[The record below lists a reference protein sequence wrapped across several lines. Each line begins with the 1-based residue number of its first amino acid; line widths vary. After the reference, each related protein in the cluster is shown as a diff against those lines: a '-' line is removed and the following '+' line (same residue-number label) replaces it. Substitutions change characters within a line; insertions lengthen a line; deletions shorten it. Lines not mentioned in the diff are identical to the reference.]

1 MPFIQFQFRR
11 GTSTEWSTSNPI
23 LAAGEIGIET
33 NTNLFK
39 IGNGTNNW
47 NTLAYGGIQGTQGI
61 QGIDGQ
67 SYNQGLQGL
76 QGISGTGIQGTTGS
90 GSQGTTGDTGLQG
103 IQGIAG
109 SGGEGNQGIQG
120 ITGSGSQG
128 TTGTSIQGTEG
139 SQGTT
144 GTSIQGTTGSGSQG
158 TTGSQGS
165 TGTSIQGSTGT
176 SIQGTTGDT
185 GLQGI
190 QGIQGSSVGSLPQNS
205 ISNSYTLQ
213 LTDAGKHLLHPS
225 TDTTARTWII
235 PQTGNGVGQVD
246 WPIGAVLTLINQ
258 NGAGVVTIQTT
269 NDTMRLAVTGQTGDR
284 TLAANGI
291 ATCIKLT
298 STEWI
303 ISGVGIS

>member
-90 GSQGTTGDTGLQG
+90 GSQG
-103 IQGIAG
+103 I
-109 SGGEGNQGIQG
+109 
-120 ITGSGSQG
+120 
-128 TTGTSIQGTEG
+128 
-139 SQGTT
+139 
-144 GTSIQGTTGSGSQG
+144 
-158 TTGSQGS
+158 
-165 TGTSIQGSTGT
+165 
-176 SIQGTTGDT
+176 TGDT